1 MKEKIKG
8 IPRNMAFNVIG
19 GIVILLALFGMI
31 LSSLGL
37 ISFTNS
43 YKKGYSKS
51 TFHIAETAASLV
63 NGDHLRLYLD
73 GEFPS
78 EYAQTKHY
86 LDVFCEK
93 FSSRI
98 SQRILLYTKDYNHD
112 GQTTCLPV
120 YHTQFL

>member
-19 GIVILLALFGMI
+19 GIIILLALFGMI

-86 LDVFCEK
+86 RCSEK
-93 FSSRI
+93 EQHGEKDNAYYEYHALAPFPSLSLPI
-98 SQRILLYTKDYNHD
+98 SPLI
-112 GQTTCLPV
+112 
-120 YHTQFL
+120 